1 MYVLQVGTF
10 HRVSF
15 LFFIGTHTETMRVV
29 YKIGKAVLVVIIKD
43 NTVRM
48 EGKFIAQLRT
58 SSVVIGTRK
67 IIENFDN
74 DIIISKTSTR
84 PSDLE

>member
-1 MYVLQVGTF
+1 
-10 HRVSF
+10 
-15 LFFIGTHTETMRVV
+15 MRVV